1 MTYKTRFC
9 GFLSPIGENEPLRH
23 FLESKN
29 ETKEHCNSL
38 ESFIIQPIQRI
49 LKYPLFLRQM
59 AGLTLEN
66 SEEHRH
72 ICSEKMYHVKV
83 VNVTLCYQ

>member
-1 MTYKTRFC
+1 MTYLTRCC
-9 GFLSPIGENEPLRH
+9 GFLSPTVENEPLRH

-49 LKYPLFLRQM
+49 VKYPLFLDQL
-59 AGLTLEN
+59 AALTVEN

-72 ICSEKMYHVKV
+72 ICSEKIYYMKV
-83 VNVTLCYQ
+83 AKVTFCYQ